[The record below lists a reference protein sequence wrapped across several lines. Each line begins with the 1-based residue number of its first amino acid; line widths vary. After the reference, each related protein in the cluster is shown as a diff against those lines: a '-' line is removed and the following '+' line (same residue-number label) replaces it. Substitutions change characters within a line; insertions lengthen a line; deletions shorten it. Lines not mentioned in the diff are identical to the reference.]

1 MQVWACRIVLF
12 SKKVKFVENIWS
24 IDFVGLELM
33 KSDLQDFQK
42 YSSYIFSSMSIN
54 QRLASFLDSF
64 LKWQYVLVYLTD
76 KYAGIIWN

>member
-1 MQVWACRIVLF
+1 M
-12 SKKVKFVENIWS
+12 KFVENIWS